1 MALPIM
7 SNLRFLR
14 TSYHTGP
21 GNAVRKFTVASVKTH
36 TMGGSLSEYIRMK
49 VHPNIHNNHW
59 SRIMVKGEHQ
69 RDPLKVRISSTEKKD
84 KPFNWQRPTTSV
96 VGSKTLQL
104 HCFPGVDYVQ
114 HHAAII
120 ATYLSLKSEQLDTV
134 HYTLPSQHECLEPL
148 LRSNLAQM
156 GAVDIV
162 VVGYVHGLE
171 RWTRGS
177 WEGSSS
183 DRIFSWQKTTTQ
195 RGYRV
200 AFLGCRVSFW
210 GDVAGN
216 MVRALQRLN
225 GARCVLYV
233 GKLGSLR
240 AEHVPN
246 HWLATGCQ
254 SVVRNESVAWV
265 NPLELQLEHSPSVAY
280 GVHYSLGSVLD
291 ETKDWLLAA
300 EKQYDF
306 VDPEIGH
313 MAKASLEGGTE
324 FGYLH
329 IISDNLARKYIHD
342 LSNERRTDV
351 LQDRKRL
358 VSEIQDI
365 LGRFFDH
372 WSPK

>member
-1 MALPIM
+1 MT
-7 SNLRFLR
+7 SFRFLR
-14 TSYHTGP
+14 ACYHTNPRNG
-21 GNAVRKFTVASVKTH
+21 VRKPTIASMETH
-36 TMGGSLSEYIRMK
+36 TMGQSLSEYLRMK
-49 VHPNIHNNHW
+49 VHPLIHKTHW
-59 SRIMVKGEHQ
+59 SQIKVKGEHQ
-69 RDPLKVRISSTEKKD
+69 RDPSVVRISSLEKKD
-84 KPFNWQRPTTSV
+84 KPFNWQRPTASV
-96 VGSKTLQL
+96 VGTKTLQL
-104 HCFPGVDYVQ
+104 YCFPGIDYVQ
-114 HHAAII
+114 HYAAIL
-120 ATYLSLKSEQLDTV
+120 ATYLSLKKGQQDVVE
-134 HYTLPSQHECLEPL
+134 YTLPSQHECLEPL
-148 LRSNLAQM
+148 LSSNLAEM
-156 GAVDIV
+156 GAVDII

-171 RWTRGS
+171 RWTRGP
-177 WEGSSS
+177 WEGNSSS
-183 DRIFSWQKTTTQ
+183 KLFSWKKTTSR
-195 RGYRV
+195 RGYRI

-240 AEHVPN
+240 ANHVPN

-254 SVVRNESVAWV
+254 SVVRNELVTWA
-265 NPLELQLEHSPSVAY
+265 NPLETQLERSPSVAF
-280 GVHYSLGSVLD
+280 GVHCTLGSVLD
-291 ETKDWLLAA
+291 ETKEWMLAA

-324 FGYLH
+324 FGYIH

-342 LSNERRTDV
+342 LSNERLADV

-372 WSPK
+372 WSPI